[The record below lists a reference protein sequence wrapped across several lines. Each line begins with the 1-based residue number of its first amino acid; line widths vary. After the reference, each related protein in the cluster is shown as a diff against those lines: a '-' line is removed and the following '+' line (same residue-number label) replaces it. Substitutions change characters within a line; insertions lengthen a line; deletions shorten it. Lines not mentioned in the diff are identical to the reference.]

1 MQTVVIQFFQPSPQ
15 QAAVEA
21 VQQPVHPPVQP
32 AAPGVVAQF
41 EAEVMQAVT
50 VIRQPQSHHKV
61 ITAAQMQATW
71 PISVAAAVA
80 VLPQLD
86 KQVQHPKVVTVVT
99 AQVTAYP
106 AQPPPMQA
114 GAAAVSLPAVQP
126 QAPAAPAAAAM
137 AQ

>member
-1 MQTVVIQFFQPSPQ
+1 LAVAAQQMQTVAIQFFQPSPQ

-32 AAPGVVAQF
+32 AVLGVVARF

-71 PISVAAAVA
+71 PISVAVVVVA
-80 VLPQLD
+80 LPQLD
-86 KQVQHPKVVTVVT
+86 KQVRHPKVVTVVT
-99 AQVTAYP
+99 AQVTA
-106 AQPPPMQA
+106 
-114 GAAAVSLPAVQP
+114 
-126 QAPAAPAAAAM
+126 
-137 AQ
+137 